1 MDAFAASV
9 AQGAKTRS
17 TRTREALHTAC
28 YFGFFEAL
36 TPVIGSTLGTLLGS
50 AMAHIDHW
58 IAFGLLVAIGLKMI
72 RDALRASERAQR
84 QSSPGFAR
92 MALLA
97 LSTSVDAAAV
107 GVTLVVLQIPIVMA
121 ALVIGGTTF
130 VMTCAGFVLGGVAG
144 RRMPRYAEGL
154 GGLLL
159 IGIGTQTLLQHM
171 VFG

>member
-1 MDAFAASV
+1 M
-9 AQGAKTRS
+9 
-17 TRTREALHTAC
+17 
-28 YFGFFEAL
+28 
-36 TPVIGSTLGTLLGS
+36 IGWTLGALLGS

-72 RDALRASERAQR
+72 RDAWRASERAQR
-84 QSSPGFAR
+84 QSGPGLGR

-121 ALVIGGTTF
+121 ALVIGSTTF
-130 VMTCAGFVLGGVAG
+130 VMTCAGFMLAG